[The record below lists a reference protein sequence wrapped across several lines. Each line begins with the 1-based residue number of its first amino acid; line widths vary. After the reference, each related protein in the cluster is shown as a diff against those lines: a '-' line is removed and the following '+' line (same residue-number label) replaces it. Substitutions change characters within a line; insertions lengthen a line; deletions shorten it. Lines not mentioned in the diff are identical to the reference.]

1 MVEARG
7 SDNVERA
14 EGTGLHSV
22 TNAARLLECFR
33 RSDELGVCDL
43 ARRLGVA
50 KSTAHR
56 LAATLVGCGFLA
68 QDGVTRR
75 YSLGPSLAELG
86 QVAADRMPLRRA
98 ALPVLEQ
105 LRQRTDCTA
114 HLALLDDLDVVYIE
128 RLVPSSCDP
137 LFSHVSRRFPL
148 HVTSSGTAISAFAP
162 DLAERRVSAGLVH
175 YTAATVR
182 DEEVFRRRLEVTRQ
196 RGYACT
202 VEGAAKGVASVA
214 VPVLD
219 GFGRPRAAL
228 SVAGPVKRVLADTDS
243 LGRLVGSAVQW
254 LKRVS

>member
-1 MVEARG
+1 MAAGRVQDSERGEA
-7 SDNVERA
+7 
-14 EGTGLHSV
+14 TGLQSV
-22 TNAARLLECFR
+22 TAAARLLECLR
-33 RSDELGVCDL
+33 YHDELGVCDL

-56 LAATLVGCGFLA
+56 LATTLVGCGFLA
-68 QDGVTRR
+68 QDEVSRR

-114 HLALLDDLDVVYIE
+114 HLALLDGLDVVYIE
-128 RLVPSSCDP
+128 RLVPSSCNP
-137 LFSHVSRRFPL
+137 LFSHVPRRFPL
-148 HVTSSGTAISAFAP
+148 HVTSSGTAISAFSR

-175 YTAATVR
+175 FTVGTVR
-182 DEEVFRRRLEVTRQ
+182 DEEVFRRRLELTRQ

-214 VPVLD
+214 VPMLD
-219 GFGRPRAAL
+219 GGGHPVAAL

-254 LKRVS
+254 LRRTR

>member
-1 MVEARG
+1 MGARRSGDGGRGEASG
-7 SDNVERA
+7 I
-14 EGTGLHSV
+14 HSV
-22 TNAARLLECFR
+22 TTAVRLLECLR
-33 RSDELGVCDL
+33 RNDELSVSEL

-56 LAATLVGCGFLA
+56 LAATLVGCGFLT
-68 QDGVTRR
+68 QDETTRR

-86 QVAADRMPLRRA
+86 QLAADRMPLRRA

-114 HLALLDDLDVVYIE
+114 HLALVDDLDVVYIE
-128 RLVPSSCDP
+128 RLVASSCNP
-137 LFSHVSRRFPL
+137 LFSHVPRRFPL

-162 DLAERRVSAGLVH
+162 ELAERRVSAGLVRF
-175 YTAATVR
+175 TAATVR
-182 DEEVFRRRLEVTRQ
+182 DEEVFRRRLELTRQ

-202 VEGAAKGVASVA
+202 VEGAAQGVASVA

-219 GFGRPRAAL
+219 GSGRPVAAL
-228 SVAGPVKRVLADTDS
+228 SVAGPVKRVLSDTDS

-254 LKRVS
+254 LKRAT